1 MQGELMTQPQTSDL
15 PSPEFLEAFQAVQR
29 PLVLGHVTPDAD
41 AIGSALAVAATL
53 RQRGVDATL
62 GLPNGCVAQ
71 KLEFMLELA
80 PDTPRAS
87 SWSEEE
93 SYDAIIVLDTA
104 GEKRINIEPR
114 PDLNGSLLCFNID
127 HHITNT
133 SFGHH
138 NWIDPHATS
147 TCEMVVRLL
156 AGLD

>member
-1 MQGELMTQPQTSDL
+1 MTQPQTSDL

-53 RQRGVDATL
+53 RQRGIDATL

-87 SWSEEE
+87 SWSEE
-93 SYDAIIVLDTA
+93 
-104 GEKRINIEPR
+104 
-114 PDLNGSLLCFNID
+114 
-127 HHITNT
+127 
-133 SFGHH
+133 
-138 NWIDPHATS
+138 
-147 TCEMVVRLL
+147 
-156 AGLD
+156 